1 MEIMLK
7 FMMKSQPIKLG
18 MDKRN
23 NGFTLLEV
31 IVSLFIL
38 TILTILL
45 TLILQTTLQTS
56 KRFLEYSD
64 YEYGLAHKKIFEIYN
79 ASNEVVR
86 FSNQIIMVSKEN
98 KEEVL
103 LIFRGDRV
111 FIEKKKNTNS
121 YVGNILLLKK
131 IKSYSINQNKNLLT
145 INIID
150 RDNKKRVLHLKLKNN
165 NKENLRNTKRE
176 RSYKPRE
183 IISKVSAKNNI
194 NLIKIPPWIRKET

>member
-1 MEIMLK
+1 
-7 FMMKSQPIKLG
+7 MMKSQLIKLG

-23 NGFTLLEV
+23 SGFTLLEV

>member
-1 MEIMLK
+1 MLK
-7 FMMKSQPIKLG
+7 FMMKSRLIKLG
-18 MDKRN
+18 MVRRN
-23 NGFTLLEV
+23 SGFTLLEV
-31 IVSLFIL
+31 IVSLFLL

-56 KRFLEYSD
+56 KRFLEYGD

-79 ASNEVVR
+79 ASKEVVR

-131 IKSYSINQNKNLLT
+131 LKSYSINQNKNLLT
-145 INIID
+145 ITIID

-165 NKENLRNTKRE
+165 NKENVRNNKQE

-183 IISKVSAKNNI
+183 IISKVRVKNNI
-194 NLIKIPPWIRKET
+194 NLIKIPPWVRKET

>member
-1 MEIMLK
+1 
-7 FMMKSQPIKLG
+7 MKSQLIKLG
-18 MDKRN
+18 MDRRN
-23 NGFTLLEV
+23 SGFTLLEM
-31 IVSLFIL
+31 IVSLFLL

-45 TLILQTTLQTS
+45 TLILQTTFQTS
-56 KRFLEYSD
+56 KRFLEYGD

-98 KEEVL
+98 KEEIL

-131 IKSYSINQNKNLLT
+131 LKSYSINQNKNLLT
-145 INIID
+145 ITIVD

-165 NKENLRNTKRE
+165 NKENDRNNKQE

-183 IISKVSAKNNI
+183 IISKVRVKNNI
-194 NLIKIPPWIRKET
+194 NLI

>member
-1 MEIMLK
+1 MLK
-7 FMMKSQPIKLG
+7 FMMKSQLIKLG
-18 MDKRN
+18 MDRRN
-23 NGFTLLEV
+23 SGFTLLEM
-31 IVSLFIL
+31 IVSLFLL

-45 TLILQTTLQTS
+45 TLILQTTFQTS
-56 KRFLEYSD
+56 KRFLEYGD

-98 KEEVL
+98 KEEIL

-131 IKSYSINQNKNLLT
+131 LKSYSINQNKNLLT
-145 INIID
+145 ITIVD

-165 NKENLRNTKRE
+165 NKENDRNNKQE

-183 IISKVSAKNNI
+183 IISKVRVKNNI
-194 NLIKIPPWIRKET
+194 NLI